1 MESRLG
7 EAHEKD
13 HGELP
18 MGIVAAVF
26 ESLSGTARDR
36 ELAAIVA
43 GLLALRKG
51 KEWEGER

>member
-1 MESRLG
+1 MG

-13 HGELP
+13 HGGLP

-26 ESLSGTARDR
+26 ESLNGTARDR

-43 GLLALRKG
+43 GLFTMRKDKG
-51 KEWEGER
+51 WEGER